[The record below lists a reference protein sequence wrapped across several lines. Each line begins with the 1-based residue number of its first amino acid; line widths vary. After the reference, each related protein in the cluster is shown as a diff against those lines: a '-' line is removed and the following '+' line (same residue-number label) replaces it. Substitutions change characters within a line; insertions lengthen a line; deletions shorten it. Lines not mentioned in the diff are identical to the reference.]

1 MTVVPR
7 TLDELR
13 IVRYALPR
21 LAPVFR
27 AVEAPV
33 LGLDDRPDATIL
45 GGGDGDAHASLD
57 ALWKPLFAADVL
69 PGVTAVGGAVDRAA
83 GPAGGKIPRFSTGLP
98 ECGEHDTRIVRVHRQ
113 ICGAGRLIPEKHA
126 LPRFAA
132 VGRAEDST
140 FRAVAED
147 IAQCGDIYHV
157 WIRGMN
163 PNARDV
169 LGGLQAHVRPASSP
183 VRGAVDPVSGGY
195 VASRAGLARARE
207 YHGRVGRRYGDCP
220 DGGRRKV
227 AVRDIP
233 PIRAAVVRLP
243 HSPGT
248 GPEIEGRLLRWMA
261 GNRDDSAAAVWP
273 DVAPSEGAKK
283 GRIDG
288 GGGCHVFF
296 PRLGRYYTNC
306 ARTRQVFSQMVRLTS
321 TARRSTTR

>member
-1 MTVVPR
+1 MRHRHLVERAASVGRLPALEVQDPHGLGVLGIAEHVAVVPR

-21 LAPVFR
+21 LPQVFR

-57 ALWKPLFAADVL
+57 ALRKPLFAADVL
-69 PGVTAVGGAVDRAA
+69 PRVTTVGGAVDRAA
-83 GPAGGKIPRFSTGLP
+83 GPAGRKIPRLATCLP
-98 ECGEHDTRIVRVHRQ
+98 ERGEHDARIVRVHRQ
-113 ICGAGRLIPEKHA
+113 ICSAGRLIPEKHA

-132 VGRAEDST
+132 VRRAEDST

-169 LGGLQAHVRPASSP
+169 LGGLQSYVSPAPSP
-183 VRGAVDPVSGGY
+183 VCGTVDPVPGGD
-195 VASRAGLARARE
+195 VASRAGLTRARK
-207 YHGRVGRRYGDCP
+207 YDGRVRRRYGDCP

-248 GPEIEGRLLRWMA
+248 GPEVERRLPPLDGRQPRRLCRH
-261 GNRDDSAAAVWP
+261 G
-273 DVAPSEGAKK
+273 VARCCA
-283 GRIDG
+283 I
-288 GGGCHVFF
+288 GGC
-296 PRLGRYYTNC
+296 
-306 ARTRQVFSQMVRLTS
+306 
-321 TARRSTTR
+321 